1 MKKKYFISILI
12 LFCGVAVI
20 VGCSIL
26 LKHKDE
32 KNMER
37 DGNVLIHNIEQ
48 FSVQHNRLP
57 ESDEILESETESGRG
72 PFYKKISNQTYIV
85 YFTLGFDEY
94 YTYKS
99 ETKIWDYQP

>member
-12 LFCGVAVI
+12 LFCGIAVF

-26 LKHKDE
+26 IKHKDE
-32 KNMER
+32 KRMQH
-37 DGNVLIHNIEQ
+37 DGNVLVHNIEQ

-57 ESDEILESETESGRG
+57 ESNEMLETESSIG